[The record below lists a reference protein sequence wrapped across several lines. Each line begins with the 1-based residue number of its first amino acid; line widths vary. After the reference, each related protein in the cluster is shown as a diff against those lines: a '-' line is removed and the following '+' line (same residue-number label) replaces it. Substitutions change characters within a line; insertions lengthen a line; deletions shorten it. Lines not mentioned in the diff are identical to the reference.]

1 MEYVCFIVLRSCF
14 IDPFIGSFSTK
25 GFDIVE
31 QCAVNL
37 VITMIYYQDLVYN
50 VALSV
55 PSFFTAALIST
66 LSL

>member
-31 QCAVNL
+31 QYAVNL
-37 VITMIYYQDLVYN
+37 VITMIYYQDLVCIRPYQFL
-50 VALSV
+50 V
-55 PSFFTAALIST
+55 F
-66 LSL
+66 SLLL